1 MARITQV
8 VDKSQIISLQKRLTN
23 ALGMSVV
30 FEEPDGG
37 LLNVIGQRGGVCKA
51 CTEFIDKEE
60 TGRERCLYA
69 DSEAA
74 SKAQGRLLPRR
85 SQDIVVEFY
94 VCNGKLRNFV
104 IPISIGGE
112 VLGNVFSGQFLVQTL
127 TKEDSEFDTLLDRMQ
142 ELGVN
147 RDQALIYASMPEE
160 DTILQ
165 IARDNN
171 IPSKHWPDFQT
182 TYKEMFKNAK
192 PLSDVINAVHLLNEI
207 AQTLSALG
215 NAYYYNNIYTK
226 LTGIVHDELRPI
238 LANKLNELNGLVQ
251 TIRAQPSVELS
262 TEITD
267 ANQLIYEIL
276 SNVESH
282 ESAYIRELL
291 SSYREGLA
299 PVTPQISELK
309 KRLLIA
315 WLRYDSQKARTI
327 LNKALRDKTLS
338 PRMYSD
344 EENKLFDRFD
354 LQIKEVED
362 VLSKES
368 TVILEHIDSKA
379 GTLQVDTIAEI
390 KNKLI
395 SQESGLVDKKAG
407 LDDIEDLFVLLS
419 SDGFGLQIIRNG
431 LCEERVLNG
440 LPMPLAELRRKLR
453 LGYDIVCLNW
463 GGISS
468 SSNSVNREL
477 NLWSSEIDRHGPVS
491 IFSEKLLESPV
502 ASENVLSSVR
512 RTVASL
518 IKCETD
524 EVVLT
529 HNTTH
534 GIAIALSSVDF
545 SPKGGRDLDRILVT
559 NCEHDTVFH
568 CIEQVERKF
577 NVTHETLNLLGSSS
591 ATSIV
596 DDIVSKSS
604 DGRTKVV
611 IVSHVTFNT
620 GQVLSIADIIQE
632 VRKILTDK
640 TPLFLIDGAQAVGH
654 IPVDVSALNCDFY
667 AADAHKWLMGPRGSG
682 FLYVEESYLEKRSDY
697 FGFYEN
703 YMVAERYRPRNEG
716 RDRIYEPATM
726 SVETYVG
733 MRNAIEA
740 VLDAHRRFPQ
750 MYERIMSLSQMFRQ
764 LVESELRSY
773 GVQLINHE
781 PESGLVAVNFS
792 SQDNFGL
799 YDEVRKSLDQR
810 FHILARALDN
820 PPCLRFSI
828 SYLNSEWEI
837 NFAVKAMENLL
848 QEIPTPA
855 KTKARVDQEQ
865 EILQLQKNRVSQS
878 IKTIFAK
885 AKDVLSA
892 RLKESE
898 RRFRDIQ
905 LIRRS
910 QLTYEETKANLEEK
924 EREFLRQAEE
934 SVSAEE
940 LEGLERMAEKEI
952 NMMIYGKQ
960 D

>member
-1 MARITQV
+1 MARLTQI

-37 LLNVIGQRGGVCKA
+37 LLNVIGQRGGICKA

-60 TGRERCLYA
+60 TGRSKCIDSDSYA
-69 DSEAA
+69 AW
-74 SKAQGRLLPRR
+74 KAQELLTHRPK
-85 SQDIVVEFY
+85 DIVVEFY

-127 TKEDSEFDTLLDRMQ
+127 TKVDPAFDTVLDKMQ
-142 ELGVN
+142 ELGVT
-147 RDQALIYASMPEE
+147 RELALIYASMPEE
-160 DTILQ
+160 DEILQ

-171 IPSKHWPDFQT
+171 IPPKHWPDFQN
-182 TYKEMFKNAK
+182 TYKELFKNAK
-192 PLSDVINAVHLLNEI
+192 PLSYVINAVHLLNEI

-215 NAYYYNNIYTK
+215 NAYYYNDICTK
-226 LTGIVHDELRPI
+226 LTGIVNGDLRPI
-238 LANKLNELNGLVQ
+238 LADKLRELSGLVQ
-251 TIRAQPSVELS
+251 TIRAQPNVELS
-262 TEITD
+262 TEIKD
-267 ANQLIYEIL
+267 ANHLIHEIL

-282 ESAYIRELL
+282 ESAYIHELL
-291 SSYREGLA
+291 LPYNEGLV
-299 PVTPQISELK
+299 PVTPRISELQN
-309 KRLLIA
+309 RLLIA
-315 WLRYDSQKARTI
+315 RSKYDSRQARTI

-338 PRMYSD
+338 PRMYC
-344 EENKLFDRFD
+344 EEDKKLLNEFNSQ
-354 LQIKEVED
+354 LKEVED
-362 VLSKES
+362 VLSEEP
-368 TVILEHIDSKA
+368 TVILEHIGRDSQA
-379 GTLQVDTIAEI
+379 LQVEAIVAI
-390 KNKLI
+390 KNKLTNRETGLLD
-395 SQESGLVDKKAG
+395 QEVG
-407 LDDIEDLFVLLS
+407 LDDIEDLLVLLS
-419 SDGFGLQIIRNG
+419 SDDFGFQTIRNE
-431 LCEERVLNG
+431 LCEERVLKG
-440 LPMPLAELRRKLR
+440 LPLPLAEIRRKLR
-453 LGYDIVCLNW
+453 LGYDIVYLNW

-468 SSNSVNREL
+468 SLNSVTREL

-491 IFSEKLLESPV
+491 IFSEKLLESPI

-512 RTVASL
+512 GTVASL
-518 IKCETD
+518 IRCETD

-545 SPKGGRDLDRILVT
+545 SPKGGRDTDRILVT

-568 CIEQVERKF
+568 CIEQIKRKF
-577 NVTHETLNLLGSSS
+577 NVTHETLNLLGSYS

-611 IVSHVTFNT
+611 ILSHVTFNT

-632 VRKILTDK
+632 VRKILTDN

-703 YMVAERYRPRNEG
+703 YMVADQYRTRNEA

-740 VLDAHRRFPQ
+740 VLDAHRVFPQ

-773 GVQLINHE
+773 SVQLINQE
-781 PESGLVAVNFS
+781 SESGLVAINFS
-792 SQDNFGL
+792 GQDNFEL
-799 YDEVRKSLDQR
+799 YNEVRKNLDQR

-828 SYLNSEWEI
+828 SYLNSELEI
-837 NFAVKAMENLL
+837 NFAVKAMEKLL
-848 QEIPTPA
+848 QEIPTIA
-855 KTKARVDQEQ
+855 KTKARIDQGQ

-878 IKTIFAK
+878 IETIFAK
-885 AKDVLSA
+885 ANDVLSA
-892 RLKESE
+892 QLDESE
-898 RRFRDIQ
+898 KRFRKIQ

-910 QLTYEETKANLEEK
+910 QLKYEETKANLEEK
-924 EREFLRQAEE
+924 EREFLRQVKE
-934 SVSAEE
+934 SVSAEV
-940 LEGLERMAEKEI
+940 LEGLEGMAEKEI